1 MKNLSIIACVSQ
13 DLGLGV
19 DNYLLWQIKPDMQ
32 FFRETTLNHPVI
44 MGSKTFQSIG
54 RPLPKRE
61 NIVLTRNEIENPDVK
76 VFHSQPELD
85 SYLKTLDGEKFI
97 IGGASLYA
105 MYLDLADKLY
115 LTEVAATKPADTYF
129 PTFDKSKYDRKVLK
143 ADTYEG
149 IRFEIVEYTRKA
161 RDSDQDHTTKPNSAA
176 QNLDADTDQEGQNS

>member
-1 MKNLSIIACVSQ
+1 M
-13 DLGLGV
+13 
-19 DNYLLWQIKPDMQ
+19 
-32 FFRETTLNHPVI
+32 
-44 MGSKTFQSIG
+44 
-54 RPLPKRE
+54 
-61 NIVLTRNEIENPDVK
+61 LTRNEIENPDVK